1 MVASTM
7 SGAAPAAARFARRA
21 AAVIAEMDRAQRRA
35 AVLFVACDR
44 YLDHAGQPPQTY
56 GEFLAR
62 TSGPPLLPDPSAAAR
77 RAGRMAG

>member
-1 MVASTM
+1 M

-35 AVLFVACDR
+35 AVLLVACDR
-44 YLDHAGQPPQTY
+44 YLDHAGQPPQTC

-62 TSGPPLLPDPSAAAR
+62 ASGPLLPEPSAAAR
-77 RAGRMAG
+77 RAGRMVG

>member
-7 SGAAPAAARFARRA
+7 SGAARMAARFARRL

-44 YLDHAGQPPQTY
+44 YLDHPGQPPQTY
-56 GEFLAR
+56 GEFLPR
-62 TSGPPLLPDPSAAAR
+62 TNGPLVHEPSAAAR
-77 RAGRMAG
+77 RTGRMVG